1 MWFMKRLGI
10 DWRIRA
16 DFERANRHTA
26 RHAVRCQWTLPNGC
40 WGRNCGI
47 VATVTIRRVTAVVL
61 SSASCIRIT
70 PGTPIPDAVPVSLNS
85 LRSNPMSLTGITVD
99 LYQVAAG
106 AAFRVKAALI
116 ANVSITRNI
125 RDHVLSNENTK
136 MWIKGSFSNKFY
148 RSWSKEINARAFNYE
163 SI

>member
-1 MWFMKRLGI
+1 MKCLGI

-16 DFERANRHTA
+16 GFERANRHTA
-26 RHAVRCQWTLPNGC
+26 RHVVRCQWTLPNGC

-47 VATVTIRRVTAVVL
+47 VATVTIRRATAVVQ

-70 PGTPIPDAVPVSLNS
+70 PGTPIPDAVPVSPNS

-106 AAFRVKAALI
+106 AASRVKAALI
-116 ANVSITRNI
+116 ANVSNTRNI
-125 RDHVLSNENTK
+125 QDTSHFLSNENTK
-136 MWIKGSFSNKFY
+136 MSIKRSFSNKLY
-148 RSWSKEINARAFNYE
+148 RSHSKEINAMLNYE